1 MCVSYK
7 FLNKVTA
14 SNVSSIELCYLPGS
28 LLFMRSADVIFL
40 RQDERTGN
48 PVKAMHV
55 SVWSSLVKVSVFF
68 RKSVQRKGF
77 INRPV
82 YAVSKLGSSYTHHVY
97 DIPGHVV
104 RREVSDPCGPK
115 LFCALSSDTTV
126 VKAILQFK
134 LNSNNNSLL
143 SSFFVNKVCL
153 ISYIHSS
160 ATAFRLNSAYQADDI
175 MDQDVK
181 ETGEKR
187 KCENSDSHEKTGRKR
202 RRGGGGKQLR
212 PGERYV
218 PPPQKRNPGVSFSQE
233 HFDETSY
240 YFEGGLRK
248 VYPYYYDFKTYCKGR
263 WIGKTLLEVF
273 SSEFRSEPLEYYQK
287 AAKAGRIRLNDTPV
301 DDLNITLKVPSH
313 FHLCCIVI
321 FDGCMV

>member
-1 MCVSYK
+1 
-7 FLNKVTA
+7 
-14 SNVSSIELCYLPGS
+14 
-28 LLFMRSADVIFL
+28 
-40 RQDERTGN
+40 
-48 PVKAMHV
+48 MHV

-68 RKSVQRKGF
+68 RKCLQRKGF
-77 INRPV
+77 INSPV
-82 YAVSKLGSSYTHHVY
+82 YAVSKLVSSYSYHVH
-97 DIPGHVV
+97 DFLGDVV
-104 RREVSDPCGPK
+104 KRQVSDPCAPK
-115 LFCALSSDTTV
+115 LVCSLSAETIF
-126 VKAILQFK
+126 VKEEGLQIT
-134 LNSNNNSLL
+134 LNSNNNSVL
-143 SSFFVNKVCL
+143 SPFYVRKACL
-153 ISYIHSS
+153 FSHIRSDVIDSHV
-160 ATAFRLNSAYQADDI
+160 TELQEIFEPVTRLYSAYQADDR

-187 KCENSDSHEKTGRKR
+187 KCENSDSHEKTTRKR

-248 VYPYYYDFKTYCKGR
+248 VCPYYYDFKTYCKGR

-273 SSEFRSEPLEYYQK
+273 SSEFRSEPLEYYHK

-301 DDLNITLKVPSH
+301 DDLNITLKVHPH
-313 FHLCCIVI
+313 FY
-321 FDGCMV
+321 